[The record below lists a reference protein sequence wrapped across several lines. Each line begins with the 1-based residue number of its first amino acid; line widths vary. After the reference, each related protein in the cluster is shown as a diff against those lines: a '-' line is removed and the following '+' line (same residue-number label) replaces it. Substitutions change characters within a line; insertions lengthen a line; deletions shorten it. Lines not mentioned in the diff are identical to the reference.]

1 MKMIHRMATAVL
13 AVGVCLDSGAAELTG
28 TVRQDHVNVR
38 GRASLAGEVIT
49 QVNSGET
56 VTILE
61 EIPVEKPEPGHPTAW
76 LKIKMPANT
85 PVWVHGSF
93 VDAQN
98 QTVSAARLNL
108 RAGPGE
114 NFSVLGRLMRGDT
127 LKPIRTSGD
136 WIEIE
141 PPATAFAFV
150 AADLIQRE
158 ERKSSPPPALPPAT
172 TESEKMEAARP
183 SPAASDVVSIP
194 QIPLQSTQSVPAPAI
209 LPAEEKPVAD
219 IPTPEPVPPVLTIE
233 PATPQTPALPII
245 PPPVSSPAANMT
257 DAGPTLSGLPAPPR
271 RVVTREG
278 IVRRALSIQAPAY
291 YELVS
296 PYSGKVINYLHLQD
310 HLLHQLGTNLKQF
323 KEYLGRRII
332 VTGQEGIDPRWPT
345 IPLIEVETLKLEL

>member
-1 MKMIHRMATAVL
+1 MKMIHRMAMAVL
-13 AVGVCLDSGAAELTG
+13 AVGVCLDSGAAETTG

-61 EIPVEKPEPGHPTAW
+61 EIIVEKPEPGHPAAW

-98 QTVSAARLNL
+98 QTISAARLNL

-114 NFSVLGRLMRGDT
+114 NFSVIGRLVRGDT
-127 LKPIRTSGD
+127 IKPIRTSGD

-141 PPATAFAFV
+141 PPAAAFAFV
-150 AADLIQRE
+150 AADLIQRGTRE
-158 ERKSSPPPALPPAT
+158 ASPPPVPTRAT
-172 TESEKMEAARP
+172 TESAKTEVP
-183 SPAASDVVSIP
+183 QPPASTSEVVPVP
-194 QIPLQSTQSVPAPAI
+194 QIPLQSGEPAPTPAI
-209 LPAEEKPVAD
+209 VPAEEKPVED
-219 IPTPEPVPPVLTIE
+219 IPAPEPVPPVLTIE
-233 PATPQTPALPII
+233 PATPQTPGLPII
-245 PPPVSSPAANMT
+245 PPPLSNPAANVT
-257 DAGPTLSGLPAPPR
+257 DAGPAPSGLPAPPR

-296 PYSGKVINYLHLQD
+296 PYSGKVINYLHLED
-310 HLLHQLGTNLKQF
+310 HLLHQLGTNLRQF
-323 KEYLGRRII
+323 KEYLGRNII